1 MGPPFKIRL
10 FLNPWGQYE
19 NFQHLPPAQRHD
31 FVISRLENARRREW
45 LWVVLVA
52 GIGFFT
58 DAYCIFSVNM
68 VTPMLS
74 VVYWNDKVNSTAS
87 SLVHNYEVAL
97 GIVTLGGALVG
108 QLIFGIAADIW
119 GRRKMYGL
127 ELIILIFSTLGMAMA
142 SSGKNDSMSMIGVL
156 LFWRFFMGL
165 GVGADY
171 PLSAVICSEFAPTR
185 IRGRMLAAVFFCQSI
200 GEAAAALV
208 ALIAV
213 AGFRHSLPDDPSN
226 VDCDISCAR
235 DIDKIWRLIVGL
247 GAVPAFIALWFR
259 LTIIESPRY
268 TVDVLQNTL
277 QAVADVSQFYQ
288 QGNPSQTSSLSVGQE
303 SHEQL
308 ESTHR
313 SSHVE
318 EGRIL
323 SPVSSHQSQTVD
335 RECKSIIPA
344 SRWSDFKRF
353 LRRGHNLR
361 ILMATSLCWFC
372 LDLPFYGLGLMNADV
387 INVIWSGSASSAK
400 PVGIYQY
407 FLRMSYQSIVVV
419 SSGAIVGS
427 VIAILVIDRIGR
439 RTLQFIGFCWLLILN
454 IIIGAAF
461 HYLST
466 DGNSSAL
473 VVLYLLTQI
482 FFNFGPNTTT
492 YIIPAELFP
501 TRFRSTC
508 HGIAAAS
515 GKLGSIIAQCFL
527 GYVSFGPQAGWAHVP
542 NWLGYAL
549 LCLAFFML
557 MGLITTYWIPDTRD
571 SQGNN
576 KSLEQ
581 IAAEMEPDIEDIPLG
596 LRAGDS
602 SSEYADIDS

>member
-1 MGPPFKIRL
+1 MGIPFKFRL

-19 NFQHLPPAQRHD
+19 DFTHLQPAQRHD
-31 FVISRLENARRREW
+31 FIISRLENARKREW

-74 VVYWNDKVNSTAS
+74 VVYWGDQVDGKTAMR
-87 SLVHNYEVAL
+87 VHNYEVAL

-127 ELIILIFSTLGMAMA
+127 ELIILIFSTLGMAMS
-142 SSGKNDSMSMIGVL
+142 SSGKDDSMSMIGVL

-185 IRGRMLAAVFFCQSI
+185 IRGRMLATVFFCQSL

-213 AGFRHSLPDDPSN
+213 AGFRHSLPDNPNKPECTGSCIRDL
-226 VDCDISCAR
+226 DI
-235 DIDKIWRLIVGL
+235 IWRLIVGL

-268 TVDVLQNTL
+268 TADVLQNSL
-277 QAVADVSQFYQ
+277 QAIADVSQFYQ
-288 QGNPSQTSSLSVGQE
+288 LDNGSQASSMNISPE
-303 SHEQL
+303 SPTQI
-308 ESTHR
+308 
-313 SSHVE
+313 E
-318 EGRIL
+318 EGHAVSLVPSRGSELADTNRKSTFPSSRWADFKCFLRHGHNMRIL
-323 SPVSSHQSQTVD
+323 
-335 RECKSIIPA
+335 I
-344 SRWSDFKRF
+344 
-353 LRRGHNLR
+353 
-361 ILMATSLCWFC
+361 ATALCWFC

-387 INVIWSGSASSAK
+387 INVIWSGSSADPGSSNSSN
-400 PVGIYQY
+400 VGVYQY
-407 FLRMSYQSIVVV
+407 FLRLPYQSMVVS

-427 VIAILVIDRIGR
+427 MITILVIDRIGR
-439 RTLQFIGFCWLLILN
+439 RNLQFIGFCWLLILN

-466 DGNSSAL
+466 HNNSSAL
-473 VVLYLLTQI
+473 VVLYVLTQI
-482 FFNFGPNTTT
+482 FFNFGPNATT

-501 TRFRSTC
+501 TRFRATC
-508 HGIAAAS
+508 HGITAAS

-527 GYVSFGPQAGWAHVP
+527 GYVNFGHGADWRNVP
-542 NWLGYAL
+542 DWLGYAL
-549 LCLAFFML
+549 L
-557 MGLITTYWIPDTRD
+557 W
-571 SQGNN
+571 
-576 KSLEQ
+576 
-581 IAAEMEPDIEDIPLG
+581 
-596 LRAGDS
+596 
-602 SSEYADIDS
+602 